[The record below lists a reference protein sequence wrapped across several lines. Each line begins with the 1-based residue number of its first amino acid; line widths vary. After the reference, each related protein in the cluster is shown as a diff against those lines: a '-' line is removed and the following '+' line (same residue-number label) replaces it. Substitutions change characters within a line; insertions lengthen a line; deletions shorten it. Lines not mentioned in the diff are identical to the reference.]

1 VTSWLGRALGVAI
14 LAIAALPAM
23 AGPRPTDIFFR
34 YHAAINAAQLC
45 EGWQLEPKGYA
56 DPEWG
61 RIAADRH
68 RMDRVIAE
76 KTPGE
81 LSSTERL
88 RIILSAKDV
97 AARVVAE
104 SGCDAPRVRGWL
116 SVFHSDL
123 ETVLAR

>member
-1 VTSWLGRALGVAI
+1 MTGWFGSALGIAI
-14 LAIAALPAM
+14 LAIAVSPAV

-45 EGWQLEPKGYA
+45 EGWRLEPKGYA
-56 DPEWG
+56 DPEWS
-61 RIAADRH
+61 RIAADRN
-68 RMDRVIAE
+68 RMDRVIAQ

-81 LSSTERL
+81 LSSTQRL
-88 RIILSAKDV
+88 GLMLSAKDIST
-97 AARVVAE
+97 RVIAE
-104 SGCDAPRVRGWL
+104 SGCDAPRVQGWL